1 MELVPRIASN
11 IDAMLA
17 RHDIVGGVEQLS
29 LVGGGDGQSV
39 DKVNRVRQGRG
50 RGRGGSSVRG
60 KSFSNFT
67 RKKPFCPE
75 CHLLGRKLNLSV
87 NYDHL
92 PAECPRPGTAV
103 NMVLAEEEELVPNE
117 DDDYTGKDTDICP
130 SFVSNNSKQMK
141 CDPEPSSSEP
151 EPEHEDINPDHSQ
164 MSIFNKISIY
174 LFTCQ
179 SKTM

>member
-11 IDAMLA
+11 IDTMLA

-50 RGRGGSSVRG
+50 RGRGGNSFRG

-75 CHLLGRKLNLSV
+75 CHLLGRKLQSQWLSGGGNTHCATRPWTSMQSGNV
-87 NYDHL
+87 MT
-92 PAECPRPGTAV
+92 PRIA
-103 NMVLAEEEELVPNE
+103 
-117 DDDYTGKDTDICP
+117 
-130 SFVSNNSKQMK
+130 SKHCLSGVAQA
-141 CDPEPSSSEP
+141 S
-151 EPEHEDINPDHSQ
+151 
-164 MSIFNKISIY
+164 
-174 LFTCQ
+174 
-179 SKTM
+179 